1 MVSTHRLEKCWGK
14 HEQRQ
19 CNRALALVNGTGIYE
34 DHKGSTYRRFTTWS
48 HVLMFLFQMTLLHG
62 LLCLPFILCCDWMG
76 LFVQVSATLMNVFPS
91 HLCVCVESPP
101 PAMQHESSAGPLQE
115 VLAEE
120 WHSHPQKKPSYMCV
134 YWSDTQKALYFC
146 VCSPLRRCILK
157 LLWVES
163 WTFFFSSKYLLG
175 VLPLVILKCLLKLL

>member
-1 MVSTHRLEKCWGK
+1 
-14 HEQRQ
+14 
-19 CNRALALVNGTGIYE
+19 
-34 DHKGSTYRRFTTWS
+34 
-48 HVLMFLFQMTLLHG
+48 MTLLHG

-163 WTFFFSSKYLLG
+163 WTFFFSSKCLLC
-175 VLPLVILKCLLKLL
+175 VLPLVIKPFKMNIKITSFFFSTGCNQCFLIWESTVGRLWGPNNYSLYLWQLIMQTEKDGRA